1 MSGEDPLAESLADYW
16 FAPAETDT
24 EPACVVSGDA
34 LEPLGRPD
42 ITVRGRNLH
51 DLLRPVYDE
60 LRSGR

>member
-1 MSGEDPLAESLADYW
+1 MSAERPLEECVADFW
-16 FAPAETDT
+16 FAPAEPETV
-24 EPACVVSGDA
+24 PAAGHDA

-51 DLLRPVYDE
+51 DLLRPAYDE